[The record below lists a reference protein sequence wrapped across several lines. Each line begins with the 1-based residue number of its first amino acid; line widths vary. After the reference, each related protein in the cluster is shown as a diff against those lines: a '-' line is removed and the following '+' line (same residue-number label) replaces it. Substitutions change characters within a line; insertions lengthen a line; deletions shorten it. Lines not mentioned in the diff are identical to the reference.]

1 VNQLKNKLPKG
12 KYNGQTIDGIEVK
25 FQITL
30 LNWKWFYF
38 TTLYGNLI
46 IQFACFKFW
55 VDWHYVVVM
64 SVPIQDSATSK

>member
-1 VNQLKNKLPKG
+1 MNQLKDKLPKG

-30 LNWKWFYF
+30 LNWRSLYF
-38 TTLYGNLI
+38 TTDYSNLI

-55 VDWHYVVVM
+55 IDWHYAVTHE
-64 SVPIQDSATSK
+64 IAYFIIETS